1 MKKSILII
9 ILTTLFFY
17 NSCSEKP
24 LESTYIAQSVD
35 VEIVNGDAS
44 QVSGYSCF
52 TLEDHFVWGATPI
65 KADGKYYII
74 FSAFETGIYKFTD
87 AWVLGSKLGL
97 AVSDKPD
104 GDFHHLGFF
113 LNTDGFTPDT
123 SSWDAQTVHN
133 PHIRKFGDKYYLY
146 YIGGTDPIGTVPI
159 KSSKG
164 ELDRRSRVQQWQK
177 IGVIVFD
184 SFEQLLNGEFI
195 HYDKPLFVPRTRVKA
210 DDIVNP
216 SPEGTIPLP
225 DNIIAVNPSVVYRP
239 SDKKYLL
246 YYKGN
251 IYDPGWRG
259 VHGVALSDHPTG
271 PFEPLDREVFTVE
284 TDDGE
289 KLSAEDPYVWYNQ
302 DDKLFYAVFKDFTGK
317 FTKGEPSLA
326 IMYSKDGIDW
336 LLPENSQFMKKELT
350 LLSGEKLKVNR
361 LERPQLLL
369 DSSGN
374 PLVLFSACSIVD
386 VNPRIDGGC
395 FNIQIPLK
403 KGN

>member
-1 MKKSILII
+1 MDLRYFLSIVL
-9 ILTTLFFY
+9 LYF
-17 NSCSEKP
+17 SCTEKQP
-24 LESTYIAQSVD
+24 ESTYIAQPVD
-35 VEIVNGDAS
+35 MEILHADSS
-44 QVSGYSCF
+44 QVRGYSCF
-52 TLEDHFVWGATPI
+52 TLDDHFVWGATPI
-65 KADGKYYII
+65 KADNGKYYII
-74 FSAFETGIYKFTD
+74 FSAFETGIHKFTD

-104 GDFHHLGFF
+104 GGFHDLGFF
-113 LNTDGFTPDT
+113 LNTDGFKPDD

-146 YIGGTDPIGTVPI
+146 YIGGTDPLGKVSI

-164 ELDRRSRVQQWQK
+164 ELDRRSRIQQWQK

-184 SFEQLLNGEFI
+184 SFEQLLSGEFT
-195 HYDKPLFVPRTRVKA
+195 HYDEPLLTPRTRVKT

-216 SPEGTIPLP
+216 SPDGTTPLP

-246 YYKGN
+246 YFKGN
-251 IYDPGWRG
+251 IYDPVWRG
-259 VHGVALSDHPTG
+259 IHGVALSNNPTG

-284 TDDGE
+284 TSHGE
-289 KLSAEDPYVWYNQ
+289 KLSAEDPYVWYNEQ
-302 DDKLFYAVFKDFTGK
+302 DNLFYAVFKDFTGR

-326 IMYSKDGIDW
+326 IMHSTDGIDW
-336 LLPENSQFMKKELT
+336 ILPENSLFMKKELT

-369 DSSGN
+369 DDFGN
-374 PLVLFSACSIVD
+374 PQVLFSACSIID
-386 VNPRIDGGC
+386 VNPRVDGGC
-395 FNIQIPLK
+395 FNIQIPFRTK
-403 KGN
+403 